1 MRMSNV
7 NIINAIPEDKP
18 HCGNCFWF
26 DGDDDD
32 ERLQFCDEREEY
44 VARFGTCQKWRKKT

>member
-44 VARFGTCQKWRKKT
+44 VARFGTCQKWRCK